1 MNWLRPLL
9 LLYVFSKLDLANK
22 KEDGS
27 FLLAII
33 SQNNAIESKNLIVPL
48 MRNRK
53 HKDINNVKRYK

>member
-9 LLYVFSKLDLANK
+9 LLNVFSKLDLANK